1 MLLFSIQAFANMTM
15 NVRQELCAV
24 MVFAVVDKAGS
35 TVMENEEEVC
45 TVYIQ
50 EIDYEAEQEKS
61 ESNRNTA
68 NTKGRVACSPN
79 VPCYTLIK

>member
-45 TVYIQ
+45 TVHIQ
-50 EIDYEAEQEKS
+50 EIDYEAKQEKKKR
-61 ESNRNTA
+61 E
-68 NTKGRVACSPN
+68 
-79 VPCYTLIK
+79 